1 MIEPSVLLSAF
12 RRLELR
18 AAEAEVPSRALL
30 VESLD
35 HTRAFFAAVDSLGTW
50 SLVVRARGLPRP
62 IPALRLSVLSADY
75 GVTYEL
81 QEGVVAES
89 VHVCVIR
96 CVAIDTEVRTVF
108 ANVCTALLDRFTAE
122 PDVAEVEAEVSRWVS
137 LFWRLQMPPRATSI
151 GLIGELTL
159 LDSTDRL
166 ADWVRAWHLDPADNL
181 DFAFAKPV
189 TSVEVKATA
198 GQQRVHDI
206 SIHQAQP
213 LIEKGHVF
221 ASVIV
226 ELRETGD
233 RVGDVVA
240 ELGDRLVGRPEAELF
255 WRALASVCGSS
266 MNEFLDVRYMRESAR
281 QSLQFY
287 SPDTI
292 PQPVIQRP
300 LPAGVS
306 GVRFRSDFSSVAP
319 VDRALVLAAP
329 AAATMPQTN

>member
-1 MIEPSVLLSAF
+1 MELGSLLSAF
-12 RRLELR
+12 DRLELR
-18 AAEAEVPSRALL
+18 AAETEVPSRALL

-35 HTRAFFAAVDSLGTW
+35 RGRVFFAAVDSLGAW
-50 SLVVRARGLPRP
+50 SLVLRALGVPRP

-81 QEGVVAES
+81 QEGSVTES

-96 CVAIDTEVRTVF
+96 CVAVDPEVRNVF
-108 ANVCTALLDRFTAE
+108 ANVCATLLDRFTAT
-122 PDVAEVEAEVSRWVS
+122 PSVAEVEAEVSRWVS

-159 LDSTDRL
+159 LDSAECL
-166 ADWVRAWHLDPADNL
+166 AEWVRAWHLDPTDNL
-181 DFAFAKPV
+181 DFALSEPG

-198 GQQRVHDI
+198 SQQRVHEI
-206 SIHQAQP
+206 SVHQVQP
-213 LIEKGHVF
+213 LINRAHLF

-226 ELRETGD
+226 DLRETGD

-240 ELGDRLVGRPEAELF
+240 ELGARLAGQPEAEAF
-255 WRALASVCGSS
+255 WRALSLVCGSS
-266 MNEFLDVRYMRESAR
+266 MNEFLSVRYMRESAR

-287 SPDTI
+287 APSAI
-292 PQPVIQRP
+292 PQPVIERP
-300 LPAGVS
+300 FPAGVS

-319 VDRALVLAAP
+319 VDGESILGRPEMCTGLRES
-329 AAATMPQTN
+329 